1 MLPDRHFWQQPCY
14 ASHHPSIPKEK
25 TQRQYQ
31 NPIAIELKSIVAA
44 KEPGLLVLPITFI
57 VHGKLSP
64 SSIVN
69 VIISILFLLQRKQSA
84 CHQSGRSRGQEEGGL
99 SPERRRCGGGRHKW
113 WLHGP
118 SPAWGGRGTDE
129 HEGNK
134 GERDIDL
141 GGGRDELYEGPE
153 DKAMCVW
160 WPDTLICWMDFVI
173 NLSR

>member
-1 MLPDRHFWQQPCY
+1 
-14 ASHHPSIPKEK
+14 
-25 TQRQYQ
+25 
-31 NPIAIELKSIVAA
+31 
-44 KEPGLLVLPITFI
+44 
-57 VHGKLSP
+57 
-64 SSIVN
+64 
-69 VIISILFLLQRKQSA
+69 
-84 CHQSGRSRGQEEGGL
+84 L

-113 WLHGP
+113 WLHGH

-141 GGGRDELYEGPE
+141 GGGGDELYEGPE